1 MPEGRCDE
9 PVGVRG
15 EHTPMERLLGEAL
28 AEFELDEP
36 ADVPGSLCVVRCPMS
51 GRCANIAYQECMMRM
66 QARVRSDSEGDCSP
80 RSDAGGVMRD
90 GDAAEVPD
98 ALWVMG

>member
-1 MPEGRCDE
+1 M
-9 PVGVRG
+9 RG

-51 GRCANIAYQECMMRM
+51 GRCAKIAYQECMMRM
-66 QARVRSDSEGDCSP
+66 QARVRRVIAALAP
-80 RSDAGGVMRD
+80 TRGG
-90 GDAAEVPD
+90 
-98 ALWVMG
+98 